1 MGVLN
6 LFPMSPLVGGHIAV
20 LLAEMVIRR
29 DLPEKVKLVFMNAG
43 FVLIMALMVFILYS
57 DLSKLPWL
65 SKFLP

>member
-1 MGVLN
+1 
-6 LFPMSPLVGGHIAV
+6 V

-29 DLPEKVKLVFMNAG
+29 ELPEKVKLVFMNAG

-65 SKFLP
+65 SRFLP

>member
-1 MGVLN
+1 MA
-6 LFPMSPLVGGHIAV
+6 PLDGGHIAV

-29 DLPEKVKLVFMNAG
+29 DLPEKAKIVFMNAG

-65 SKFLP
+65 SNFLP

>member
-1 MGVLN
+1 MA
-6 LFPMSPLVGGHIAV
+6 PLDGGHIAI

-29 DLPEKVKLVFMNAG
+29 DLSEKVKAVFMNAG

-65 SKFLP
+65 SRFLP